1 MCTVRKTY
9 TIYATVLTTFH
20 VGWNLA
26 FSTVFP
32 PSFVKY
38 PIQERIYGTERGDV
52 TIICQPEAAP
62 AAQKTWLKDNRRLDP
77 STNENDRVHRLQN
90 GNLRLTGLRSSD
102 EGVYKCEAVNSEG
115 EASSEGTLSVLR
127 ESTLASYCSKL
138 YTYVLMCRLS
148 FMLCML

>member
-1 MCTVRKTY
+1 MGVVWEKICAGSGGGGEAWAPHVRV
-9 TIYATVLTTFH
+9 A
-20 VGWNLA
+20 
-26 FSTVFP
+26 
-32 PSFVKY
+32 
-38 PIQERIYGTERGDV
+38 
-52 TIICQPEAAP
+52 EAAP

-138 YTYVLMCRLS
+138 YT
-148 FMLCML
+148 CMSSCAT